1 MNSESQELCLCF
13 FTEGR
18 VSVERMQER
27 VGTIQQLKEALRE
40 EEKQENSE
48 KSDHPEQVTRNTL
61 LFCEVEKNKVICP

>member
-1 MNSESQELCLCF
+1 MNSESQELCLSF

-40 EEKQENSE
+40 EKQENSE
-48 KSDHPEQVTRNTL
+48 KSDHLEQVPGILYCSVRLRRT
-61 LFCEVEKNKVICP
+61 K